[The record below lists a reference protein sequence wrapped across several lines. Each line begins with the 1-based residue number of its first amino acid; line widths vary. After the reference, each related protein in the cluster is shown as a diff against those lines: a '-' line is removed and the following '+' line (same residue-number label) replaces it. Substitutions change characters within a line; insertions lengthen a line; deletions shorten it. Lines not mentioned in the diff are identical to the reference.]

1 MLCVSEKIL
10 KVLFGIT
17 ILGYGAFCVL
27 FWQLPDDKFHI
38 MFLDVGQGDSIF
50 IKTPQNHQI
59 LIDGGPDNAVIEELG
74 GVMPFFNKSID
85 LVVLTHPHADHING
99 LVEVLERFKVENVL
113 LTGVADD
120 EEAYIEF
127 LSIIDE
133 KNVRVFIAE
142 EGTDFLFN
150 DVLVDVLYPF
160 ESIAGMSFDNLNNSS
175 VVVRV
180 VYEENEILLT
190 GDLEMEG
197 EEQLVEEGVEL
208 EADILKAGHHGS
220 KTASGLEFL
229 GEVGAEVVVI
239 SCGLDNKFGHPHEEV
254 MENFALSGVEE
265 VRRTDL
271 EGTVEIEF

>member
-1 MLCVSEKIL
+1 MLFFSEKIL
-10 KVLFGIT
+10 KILFGIM
-17 ILGYGAFCVL
+17 ISGYLAFCVL

-59 LIDGGPDNAVIEELG
+59 LIDGGPDNAVVEELG

-99 LVEVLERFKVENVL
+99 LVEVLERFEVENVL
-113 LTGVADD
+113 ITGVADD

-127 LSIIDE
+127 LNVIDE
-133 KNVRVFIAE
+133 KDIRIFIAE

-150 DVLVDVLYPF
+150 DMLLDVLYPF

-180 VYEENEILLT
+180 VYEDIEVLLT

-197 EEQLVEEGVEL
+197 EEKLVEAGVEL
-208 EADILKAGHHGS
+208 KSDILKAGHHGS

-229 GEVGAEVVVI
+229 GEVGAEIAVI
-239 SCGLDNKFGHPHEEV
+239 SCGLNNKFGHPHEEA
-254 MENFALSGVEE
+254 MQNFALSGVEE

-271 EGTVEIEF
+271 EGTVEYEF